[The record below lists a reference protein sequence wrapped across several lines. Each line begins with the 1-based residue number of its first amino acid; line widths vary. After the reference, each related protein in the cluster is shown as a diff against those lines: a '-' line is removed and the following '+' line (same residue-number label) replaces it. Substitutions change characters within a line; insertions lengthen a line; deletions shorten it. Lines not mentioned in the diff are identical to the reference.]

1 MMTRRVRRR
10 RRRPLRRRQQFGGN
24 LDFDKNIFGS
34 LRRSSRGLGEAL
46 GMFALYGLHKMK
58 KARQKGGRIN
68 AYIKRRTSM

>member
-10 RRRPLRRRQQFGGN
+10 RRRPLRRRQQCGGN
-24 LDFDKNIFGS
+24 LNFDKNIFGS
-34 LRRSSRGLGEAL
+34 LRRSSRGLGEAM

>member
-24 LDFDKNIFGS
+24 LNFDKNIFGS
-34 LRRSSRGLGEAL
+34 LRRSSRGLGEAM